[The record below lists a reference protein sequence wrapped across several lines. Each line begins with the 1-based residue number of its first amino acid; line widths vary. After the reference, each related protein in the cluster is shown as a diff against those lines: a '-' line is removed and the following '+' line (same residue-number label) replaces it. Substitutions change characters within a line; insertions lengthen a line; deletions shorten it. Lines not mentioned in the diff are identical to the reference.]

1 MLEGCLARQPAGL
14 DIVGVH
20 TSSRVDEVPRVIDH
34 LVHIVKLRQL
44 VVGPPLV
51 APDACSWQY
60 VTLDNWRQCS
70 GVASA
75 DNFHKESSG
84 VEIHATKHCDRIGR
98 PCAFPGVRR
107 ATTISST
114 ATGLAISSAEQ
125 TARMK
130 LNQLITVFSST
141 CTCVVRTARL
151 TSSRGGR
158 RAASVTSPTSQRSCH
173 VGG

>member
-14 DIVGVH
+14 DVVGVH
-20 TSSRVDEVPRVIDH
+20 TSSRVDEVPRVIDR

-75 DNFHKESSG
+75 DNFRKESSG

-114 ATGLAISSAEQ
+114 GDQLSGTNCTNEAEPTDNRIFVHLYLCGTDSSIDQ
-125 TARMK
+125 
-130 LNQLITVFSST
+130 
-141 CTCVVRTARL
+141 
-151 TSSRGGR
+151 
-158 RAASVTSPTSQRSCH
+158 
-173 VGG
+173 